1 LSNPRDRS
9 ILGITS
15 IIIFLALSYLL
26 LASEPKTIHAF
37 RHSHIATY
45 IIVLSFNIAIVLS
58 WVGFGIFC
66 GIAATVLSIFVAV
79 IGVLR
84 LGCYNATLFT
94 LSFIPSTLA
103 GYRYWL
109 SVKHIEYSSGLSE
122 EKAEESINV
131 LSDELNKKRTD
142 TKHLE
147 EKMARYSELKDVAEN
162 LTTTLTMEEIARLVI
177 EKAAGTVKKPG
188 RVLLY
193 LVDMQKQ
200 ELMLSASSGS
210 QKVKAKAGDIFDM
223 WVLKQSIPLLVE
235 NVAQDFRFPS
245 KDIEEAKNSFKS
257 LIAVPLLS
265 GDKVVGVLRMDSGSE
280 GLYTQDDLRL
290 LDILGGLSSVAISN
304 AFLYSWVQ
312 DLAIRDSLTGLFV
325 RRYFIKRL
333 HEEIERARKKN
344 ASISLLMLDIDR
356 FKWYNDKYGHAVGDI
371 VLKHIANSIVSGLG
385 AGDMASRYGGEEIA
399 VLLSGA
405 DIKKAEKKAEA
416 IRKAIEATPFTVR
429 REKHSITVSIG
440 VSSFPKDCVSEEEL
454 IKKSDERLYKAKSM
468 GRNKVCA
475 D

>member
-1 LSNPRDRS
+1 
-9 ILGITS
+9 
-15 IIIFLALSYLL
+15 
-26 LASEPKTIHAF
+26 
-37 RHSHIATY
+37 
-45 IIVLSFNIAIVLS
+45 
-58 WVGFGIFC
+58 
-66 GIAATVLSIFVAV
+66 
-79 IGVLR
+79 
-84 LGCYNATLFT
+84 
-94 LSFIPSTLA
+94 
-103 GYRYWL
+103 
-109 SVKHIEYSSGLSE
+109 
-122 EKAEESINV
+122 
-131 LSDELNKKRTD
+131 
-142 TKHLE
+142 
-147 EKMARYSELKDVAEN
+147 
-162 LTTTLTMEEIARLVI
+162 
-177 EKAAGTVKKPG
+177 
-188 RVLLY
+188 
-193 LVDMQKQ
+193 
-200 ELMLSASSGS
+200 
-210 QKVKAKAGDIFDM
+210 
-223 WVLKQSIPLLVE
+223 
-235 NVAQDFRFPS
+235 
-245 KDIEEAKNSFKS
+245 
-257 LIAVPLLS
+257 LLS